1 MGKRRGEG
9 CFNIK
14 QKSKTQNRSLRT
26 EIGFCFLFFFFFFLR
41 TEIVKRAI
49 KRKNGE
55 KSTSPLK

>member
-1 MGKRRGEG
+1 MPGGG

-14 QKSKTQNRSLRT
+14 QKSKTQNRS
-26 EIGFCFLFFFFFFLR
+26 LR